1 VRRDSGVSTVSTITP
16 PQAFQSPAPLAS
28 PAVYRFTVD
37 EFERIADSLDD
48 DQVELIDGYVLG
60 RGEMKP
66 SHVLATELLKVRIQ
80 PMLPSDR
87 FVREDK
93 PVRIP
98 DFDEPRPNIAIVRG
112 DPRVYAHRR
121 PGPQD
126 VSLLVEVSDST
137 LSRDRGEK
145 WVNYARSG
153 IPVYWIVNLV
163 DRQVE
168 VYTDP
173 TAIGYGSRVVYAHL
187 LGAPNVPVVI
197 DGVEVG
203 QIAAADILP

>member
-1 VRRDSGVSTVSTITP
+1 MSTITP
-16 PQAFQSPAPLAS
+16 AQSLQSPTPLAS

-48 DQVELIDGYVLG
+48 DQVELIDGYIVG

-66 SHVLATELLKVRIQ
+66 SHVLASELLKGCIQ
-80 PMLPSDR
+80 PILPSGR
-87 FVREDK
+87 FLREDK
-93 PVRIP
+93 PIRIP
-98 DFDEPRPNIAIVRG
+98 DFDEPRPDLAIVRG
-112 DPRVYAHRR
+112 DPKFYAHRH
-121 PGPQD
+121 PGPHD

-137 LSRDRGEK
+137 LPRDRGEK
-145 WVNYARSG
+145 RVNCARSG

-168 VYTDP
+168 IYTDP
-173 TAIGYGSRVVYAHL
+173 TAVGYGSRVVYSKLPSAQM
-187 LGAPNVPVVI
+187 APVVI

-203 QIAAADILP
+203 QVAVSDILSPEISTSPR

>member
-1 VRRDSGVSTVSTITP
+1 MSTITP
-16 PQAFQSPAPLAS
+16 AQSLQLPSPLPS
-28 PAVYRFTVD
+28 LAVYRFTVD

-48 DQVELIDGYVLG
+48 DQVELIDGYIVG

-66 SHVLATELLKVRIQ
+66 SHVLATELLKARIH
-80 PMLPSDR
+80 PMLPSSR

-98 DFDEPRPNIAIVRG
+98 DFDEPRPDIAVVRG
-112 DPRVYAHRR
+112 DPKVYAHRH
-121 PGPQD
+121 PGPED
-126 VSLLVEVSDST
+126 VSLLVEVSDT
-137 LSRDRGEK
+137 ALQKDRSEK

-163 DRQVE
+163 DRQIE
-168 VYTDP
+168 VYAAP
-173 TAIGYGSRVVYAHL
+173 TKAGYASKVVYAQCL
-187 LGAPNVPVVI
+187 SDQLVPVLI

-203 QIAAADILP
+203 QIAVSDILPEEIGVSAS

>member
-1 VRRDSGVSTVSTITP
+1 LPS
-16 PQAFQSPAPLAS
+16 L
-28 PAVYRFTVD
+28 AVYRFTVD

-48 DQVELIDGYVLG
+48 DQVELIDGYVVG

-66 SHVLATELLKVRIQ
+66 SHVLATVLLKARIQ
-80 PMLPSDR
+80 PMLPSGR

-98 DFDEPRPNIAIVRG
+98 DFDEPRPDIAVVRG
-112 DPRVYAHRR
+112 DPKVYAHRH
-121 PGPQD
+121 PGPAD
-126 VSLLVEVSDST
+126 VSLLVEVSDTT
-137 LSRDRGEK
+137 LQKDRSEK

-168 VYTDP
+168 VYSDP
-173 TAIGYGSRVVYAHL
+173 TKAGYGSRVVYAHFL
-187 LGAPNVPVVI
+187 SDQLAPVVI
-197 DGVEVG
+197 DGIEVG
-203 QIAAADILP
+203 HIAVSDVFPEEISASRS

>member
-1 VRRDSGVSTVSTITP
+1 MSTITP
-16 PQAFQSPAPLAS
+16 AQSLQTQSPLPSL
-28 PAVYRFTVD
+28 AVYRFTVD

-48 DQVELIDGYVLG
+48 DQVELIDGYIVG
-60 RGEMKP
+60 RGEVKP
-66 SHVLATELLKVRIQ
+66 SHVLTTELLKARIQ
-80 PMLPSDR
+80 PMLPNGR

-98 DFDEPRPNIAIVRG
+98 DFDEPRPDIAVVRG
-112 DPRVYAHRR
+112 DPKVYAHRH
-121 PGPQD
+121 PGPED
-126 VSLLVEVSDST
+126 VSLLVEVSDTT
-137 LSRDRGEK
+137 LQKDRSEK

-173 TAIGYGSRVVYAHL
+173 SPTGYGSRVVYAQFL
-187 LGAPNVPVVI
+187 SDQLVPVVI
-197 DGVEVG
+197 DGIEVG
-203 QIAAADILP
+203 QIAVSDILPEEIGMSAS

>member
-1 VRRDSGVSTVSTITP
+1 MSTITP
-16 PQAFQSPAPLAS
+16 AQSLQTPS
-28 PAVYRFTVD
+28 PSPSLAVYRFTVD

-48 DQVELIDGYVLG
+48 DQVELIDGYIVG

-66 SHVLATELLKVRIQ
+66 SHVLATELLKARFQ
-80 PMLPSDR
+80 PLLPSGR

-98 DFDEPRPNIAIVRG
+98 DFDEPRPDIAVVRG
-112 DPRVYAHRR
+112 DPKVYAHRH
-121 PGPQD
+121 PGPED
-126 VSLLVEVSDST
+126 VSLLVEVSDTT
-137 LSRDRGEK
+137 LQKDRSEK

-168 VYTDP
+168 VYTAP
-173 TAIGYGSRVVYAHL
+173 TNAGYASKVVYAEFL
-187 LGAPNVPVVI
+187 SDQLVPVVI
-197 DGVEVG
+197 NGIEVG
-203 QIAAADILP
+203 QIAVSEILPE

>member
-1 VRRDSGVSTVSTITP
+1 MSTITP
-16 PQAFQSPAPLAS
+16 TQSFQSPAPMAS
-28 PAVYRFTVD
+28 PDVYRFTVD

-48 DQVELIDGYVLG
+48 DQVELIDGYVVG

-66 SHVLATELLKVRIQ
+66 SHVLATELVKGCVQ
-80 PMLPSDR
+80 PLLPSDR

-98 DFDEPRPNIAIVRG
+98 DFDEPRPDIAVVRG
-112 DPRVYAHRR
+112 DPKVYAHRH
-121 PGPQD
+121 PGPED
-126 VSLLVEVSDST
+126 VSLLVEVSDTT
-137 LSRDRGEK
+137 LPRDRGEK

-163 DRQVE
+163 DHQVE

-173 TAIGYGSRVVYAHL
+173 TAAGYGSRFVYAQFL
-187 LGAPNVPVVI
+187 SAQSVPVVI
-197 DGVEVG
+197 DGILVG
-203 QIAAADILP
+203 QIAVSDILPAQISTSPS

>member
-1 VRRDSGVSTVSTITP
+1 MSTITP
-16 PQAFQSPAPLAS
+16 TPSLPSPAPLAS
-28 PAVYRFTVD
+28 SAVYRFTVD

-48 DQVELIDGYVLG
+48 DQVELIDGYIVV

-66 SHVLATELLKVRIQ
+66 SHVLATELLKRCIE
-80 PMLPSDR
+80 PMLPSGR

-98 DFDEPRPNIAIVRG
+98 DFDEPRPDIAVVRG
-112 DPRVYAHRR
+112 DPKVYAHRH

-126 VSLLVEVSDST
+126 VSLLVEVSDTT
-137 LSRDRGEK
+137 LPRDRGEK
-145 WVNYARSG
+145 WLNYARSG

-163 DRQVE
+163 DHQVE

-173 TAIGYGSRVVYAHL
+173 TAAGYASREVYAQFL
-187 LGAPNVPVVI
+187 SAQLAPLVI
-197 DGVEVG
+197 DGMEVG
-203 QIAAADILP
+203 QIAVADILA

>member
-1 VRRDSGVSTVSTITP
+1 MSTIAST
-16 PQAFQSPAPLAS
+16 QSSQSPARLAS

-48 DQVELIDGYVLG
+48 NQVELIDGYIVG

-66 SHVLATELLKVRIQ
+66 SHVLVTELLKGCIQ
-80 PMLPSDR
+80 PILPNGR

-93 PVRIP
+93 PIRIP
-98 DFDEPRPNIAIVRG
+98 DFDEPRPDIAVVRG
-112 DPRVYAHRR
+112 DPKVYARR
-121 PGPQD
+121 HPGPED
-126 VSLLVEVSDST
+126 VSLLIEVSDTT
-137 LSRDRGEK
+137 LQRDRGEK
-145 WVNYARSG
+145 WLNYARSG

-173 TAIGYGSRVVYAHL
+173 TEAGYGSRVVYAHFL
-187 LGAPNVPVVI
+187 SAQLAPVVI
-197 DGVEVG
+197 DGIDVG
-203 QIAAADILP
+203 QIAVSDIIPAEISTSPS